1 MNILAEILSSK
12 IRAEIFRLLFG
23 TIAEELHMR
32 EIERRSGYAI
42 GTIQTELKK
51 LLRLDLVKKRKD
63 GNRLYYRANKGH
75 PLYPDIRSLVLKTIG
90 LVDIFKNAL
99 REDSD
104 ISIAFVFGSIAL
116 HEETAGSDVDLMV
129 IGKLGLRKLT
139 GMLSGVPEQIGREI
153 NPYVLSVNEF
163 VKRKTKREHFIT
175 QVLEAPKIF
184 IIGSA
189 NDLKAMDG

>member
-1 MNILAEILSSK
+1 MNVLAEILSSK

-63 GNRLYYRANKGH
+63 GNRLYYRANKEH

-90 LVDIFKNAL
+90 LGDILKNAL
-99 REDSD
+99 RQVSD
-104 ISIAFVFGSIAL
+104 ISIAFVFGSIAR
-116 HEETAGSDVDLMV
+116 HDEMAGSDVDLMV

-139 GMLSGVPEQIGREI
+139 GMLSGMSEQIGREI

-163 VKRKTKREHFIT
+163 VKRKTKREHFMT

-184 IIGSA
+184 IIGSE
-189 NDLKAMDG
+189 NELESMG